1 MAAPSVNFLP
11 VALRHRFES
20 MLQAPGFINTLW
32 LLSDR
37 LLRMGVGLLVGVWI
51 ARYLGPEGYG
61 LLSFAG
67 SYIMLF
73 SAIAL
78 FGLESVVVR
87 ELVTCPDQRP
97 RIMGTT
103 LLIRLGTG
111 LLALLAAVVILP
123 LVRPAD
129 PVALALVAVLGSTL
143 LFQSLEVIDL
153 WFQHRVASRYA
164 VIARSSAFLLSSGA
178 KVAVV
183 IAGGSVVAIGVAT
196 ALEALL
202 TALALLLAYRVSG
215 ERVTHWRW
223 DRGWNRRL
231 LREAVPMVLSG
242 VVLMIY
248 LRIDQ
253 VMLGMLTDGAQV
265 GFYAAAVRIAEVWYF
280 VPTVIV
286 SSVFPALVAL
296 HRSDQALFQMKM
308 QRLYALLAFLGY
320 AVALPVT
327 LLAPWLIQLLFGTAY
342 QPAAPL
348 LAVLIWAG
356 LFANISVARN
366 SYLIAI
372 NSPRALFWFS
382 ICGAVSN
389 IVLNL
394 LLIPALGGMGAVFA
408 TLFSYWFAAHGACY
422 LVPAFRPVGAAI
434 TRSLFWPRFW

>member
-1 MAAPSVNFLP
+1 MPSSLLSVLP
-11 VALRHRFES
+11 ASIHKHIEPWLN
-20 MLQAPGFINTLW
+20 APGFTNTLW
-32 LLSDR
+32 LFGDR
-37 LLRMGVGLLVGVWI
+37 LLRMGVGLLVGVWV

-61 LLSFAG
+61 SLSFAG
-67 SYIMLF
+67 SYVMLF
-73 SAIAL
+73 SALAL
-78 FGLESVVVR
+78 FGLESLVVR
-87 ELVTCPDQRP
+87 ELVTCPEQRP
-97 RIMGTT
+97 QIMGTT

-111 LLALLAAVVILP
+111 LLALITAVLIIQ

-129 PVALALVAVLGSTL
+129 PVALTLVAVLGSAL

-153 WFQHRVASRYA
+153 WFQHRVASRYT
-164 VIARSSAFLLSSGA
+164 VIARSSAFLLSSGT

-183 IAGGSVVAIGVAT
+183 IAGGGVVAIGVAT
-196 ALEALL
+196 ALETLL
-202 TALALLLAYRVSG
+202 TAIALLLAYRVSG
-215 ERVTHWRW
+215 ERVSQWRW
-223 DRGWNRRL
+223 DGGWYRRL

-253 VMLGMLTDGAQV
+253 VMLGMLSDQAQV

-286 SSVFPALVAL
+286 SSVFPELVKL
-296 HRSDQALFQMKM
+296 HHSDQLLFQKKL
-308 QRLYALLAFLGY
+308 QRLYGLLAFLGY

-327 LLAPWLIQLLFGTAY
+327 LLAPWLVHLLFGAAY
-342 QPAAPL
+342 QPAAPM
-348 LAVLIWAG
+348 LALLIWAG

-394 LLIPALGGMGAVFA
+394 LLIPSHGGMGAVFA

-422 LVPAFRPVGAAI
+422 LVPTFRPVGAAI
-434 TRSLFWPRFW
+434 TRSLLWPRFW

>member
-1 MAAPSVNFLP
+1 MVAALLRYLPS
-11 VALRHRFES
+11 ALRCRLES
-20 MLQAPGFINTLW
+20 TLQHPGFANTLW

-37 LLRMGVGLLVGVWI
+37 LVRMGVGLLVGVWV

-67 SYIMLF
+67 SYVMLF

-78 FGLESVVVR
+78 FGLESLVVR
-87 ELVTCPDQRP
+87 ELLTSPDQRP
-97 RIMGTT
+97 QIMGTT
-103 LLIRLGTG
+103 LLMRLGTG
-111 LLALLAAVVILP
+111 LLALVAAVLLIP

-129 PVALALVAVLGSTL
+129 PIALALVAVLGSAL

-164 VIARSSAFLLSSGA
+164 VIARSSAFLFSSGA
-178 KVAVV
+178 KIAVV
-183 IAGGSVVAIGVAT
+183 LTGGGVVAIGVAT

-202 TALALLLAYRVSG
+202 TAMALLLAYRLSG
-215 ERVTHWRW
+215 ERASQWRW
-223 DRGWNRRL
+223 DRGWYRRL
-231 LREAVPMVLSG
+231 LHEAVPMVLSG

-253 VMLGMLTDGAQV
+253 VMLGMLTDQTEV

-286 SSVFPALVAL
+286 SSVFPELVKL
-296 HRSDQALFQMKM
+296 HSSDQVLFQQKL
-308 QRLYALLAFLGY
+308 QRLYSLLAFLGY

-327 LLAPWLIQLLFGTAY
+327 LLAPWLVQLLFGAAY
-342 QPAAPL
+342 RSSAPL

-372 NSPRALFWFS
+372 NSPQALFWFS

-394 LLIPALGGMGAVFA
+394 ALIPLLGGMGAVLA

-422 LVPAFRPVGAAI
+422 LVPAFRPVGAVI
-434 TRSLFWPRFW
+434 TRSLLWPRFW